1 MANPVRGVRFSFKYP
16 ENEVY
21 VRVYKTEQ
29 RGHKLHFFV
38 NFRKSPDDVIAA

>member
-1 MANPVRGVRFSFKYP
+1 MANPVRGVCFSSKYP

-29 RGHKLHFFV
+29 RGHKLPFFV
-38 NFRKSPDDVIAA
+38 NFWKSPDDVIAA